1 MIVAVTGTP
10 CAGKSTLSKKL
21 ARALGFGR
29 IDLNELIRLKGW
41 HEGCDA
47 ARDTL
52 IVNENTLGGRV
63 KSVLERGKDYVLD
76 SHLSH
81 FLPPRMVSLCI
92 VCTCD
97 IAVLKGRLKKRG
109 YSTLKVRENLDAEI
123 FEECRTEAEEAG
135 HKVLIVD
142 TTKPVDVRRL
152 AGEVRSLL
160 GIAAGKRIETRK
172 NHARLSADR
181 ARRVRRA

>member
-1 MIVAVTGTP
+1 MIIAVTGTP
-10 CAGKSTLSKKL
+10 CTGKSTLSKRL
-21 ARALGFGR
+21 ARALGFER
-29 IDLNELIRLKGW
+29 IDLNEFIRLKGW
-41 HEGCDA
+41 HEGRDA

-142 TTKPVDVRRL
+142 TSTPVDTKRL
-152 AGEVRSLL
+152 AREVRSLL
-160 GIAAGKRIETRK
+160 GIAAGKRTEMRK
-172 NHARLSADR
+172 EHARLSADW
-181 ARRVRRA
+181 ARRVR